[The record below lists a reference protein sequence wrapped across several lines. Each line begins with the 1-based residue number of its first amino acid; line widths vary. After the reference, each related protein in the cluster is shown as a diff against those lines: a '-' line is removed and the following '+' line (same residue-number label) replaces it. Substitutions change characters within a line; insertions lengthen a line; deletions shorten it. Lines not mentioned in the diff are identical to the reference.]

1 MGGTVVARDRV
12 IDNGIILVEDGLIR
26 FVGRRE
32 DAAPEPGSLVLNA
45 DNGMVIPGLIDTH
58 VHGSDGFDVMV
69 DGIEGIRKIS
79 QAQLR
84 YGTTAYLPTTV
95 SSDHSQLLQALE
107 ACVQAKGNHN
117 HSPAAEIL
125 GVHIEGPFINK
136 RKKGAQPDRF
146 IRDPD
151 LTQCREYLHAAPGM
165 VKIMTLAPELPGAF
179 DLIRL
184 LRANGVVASLGHS
197 DADYE
202 TAIAAVETG
211 ATHATHLFNAM
222 PAIHHRHGGLAL
234 ACLNDSRIQAEIIV
248 DGLHISWEMVK
259 LAVKAKGNRG
269 LLLITDGISA
279 VGCPDGNYRIGDS
292 LVDLANEHCTLQGT
306 TTIAGSVLTMN
317 RAIRNAIAFARMNLL
332 DAVNLGSYLPAC
344 LCGVSER
351 KGSLEAGKDADIA
364 VLDTEFSVSS
374 TLCRGEIVDRSSKAD

>member
-12 IDNGIILVEDGLIR
+12 IDNGIVLVEDGLIR

-32 DAAPEPGSLVLNA
+32 DAAPEPGSMVLNTE
-45 DNGMVIPGLIDTH
+45 NGMVIPGLIDTH

-69 DGIEGIRKIS
+69 DGIEGIRTIS

-84 YGTTAYLPTTV
+84 YATTAYLPTTV
-95 SSDHSQLLQALE
+95 SSDHCQLLQALE
-107 ACVQAKGNHN
+107 ACVQAKCNHN
-117 HSPAAEIL
+117 PAAEIL
-125 GVHIEGPFINK
+125 GVHVEGPFINK
-136 RKKGAQPDRF
+136 TKKGAQPDRS

-151 LTQCREYLHAAPGM
+151 LAECREYLHAARGM
-165 VKIMTLAPELPGAF
+165 VKIMTLAPELPGGF
-179 DLIRL
+179 ELIRL

-202 TAIAAVETG
+202 TAMAAVEAG

-222 PAIHHRHGGLAL
+222 PAIHHRRGGLAL

-248 DGLHISWEMVK
+248 DGLHVSWEMVK

-292 LVDLANEHCTLQGT
+292 LVDLANEHCTLHGT

-317 RAIRNAIAFARMNLL
+317 RAIRNAIAYAGMTLL
-332 DAVNLGSYLPAC
+332 DAVNFGSYIPAC

-364 VLDTEFSVSS
+364 VLDREFSVSC
-374 TLCRGEIVDRSSKAD
+374 TLCRGEIVYRSSRAD